1 MCYRNGY
8 GCSYCGHE
16 SEIKTTPDYIR
27 IDRNGLS
34 EKELFEALDVL
45 ERICDALAD
54 REGYYLSDEEYDEPV
69 FMVAY
74 TPGEPMNIITEDE
87 ADDYLP
93 CYGVDDVIEQAPGTA
108 LVMSYDPRLLFSVG
122 NQKYL
127 EGTFLIYA
135 VDDEGDTI
143 SLEADDIYRIQKVIR
158 DRTICVTQGDDE
170 MPVFSMN

>member
-54 REGYYLSDEEYDEPV
+54 REGYYLSDEEYEEPV

-93 CYGVDDVIEQAPGTA
+93 CYGVDDVIEQAPGETHA
-108 LVMSYDPRLLFSVG
+108 GKS
-122 NQKYL
+122 QKYL

>member
-54 REGYYLSDEEYDEPV
+54 REGY
-69 FMVAY
+69 
-74 TPGEPMNIITEDE
+74 
-87 ADDYLP
+87 
-93 CYGVDDVIEQAPGTA
+93 
-108 LVMSYDPRLLFSVG
+108 
-122 NQKYL
+122 
-127 EGTFLIYA
+127 
-135 VDDEGDTI
+135 
-143 SLEADDIYRIQKVIR
+143 
-158 DRTICVTQGDDE
+158 
-170 MPVFSMN
+170 